1 MYDVCII
8 TYKSP
13 PPTYPL
19 IISHLCHC
27 CFTCCSL
34 PLKRWVSSL
43 PSSSWGTREE
53 RESRVRVPV
62 MVRSLSRAEG
72 ENVGG
77 RGRAEGEK
85 LRQTMKASV
94 SSCQVGAGEK
104 KGKSVKEV
112 RRTGTT
118 LTATSRFS
126 NPHSTPPSLWI
137 IPLFT
142 HIPLLLPLS
151 FLSRRFRLLLKLP
164 ILPKLVLL
172 LVVIFGKW
180 TGEETPQLRSQKL
193 CMGVK
198 RREKDFENQSRTGCH
213 EC

>member
-1 MYDVCII
+1 M
-8 TYKSP
+8 
-13 PPTYPL
+13 
-19 IISHLCHC
+19 
-27 CFTCCSL
+27 
-34 PLKRWVSSL
+34 
-43 PSSSWGTREE
+43 
-53 RESRVRVPV
+53 RVPV
-62 MVRSLSRAEG
+62 VVRSLSRAEG

-77 RGRAEGEK
+77 RGRAKGEK

-104 KGKSVKEV
+104 KKKKERKEV

-142 HIPLLLPLS
+142 HIPPLLPLS

-198 RREKDFENQSRTGCH
+198 RREKDFENQSRAGCH